1 MTTLV
6 PGIDDE
12 PQREWLCRC
21 SVGSADVAMCEIG
34 VIAGDVELRVPD
46 GEAQFRLSGNEIA
59 VFRRSLDEAI
69 EVAAADRARRRTGG

>member
-1 MTTLV
+1 
-6 PGIDDE
+6 
-12 PQREWLCRC
+12 
-21 SVGSADVAMCEIG
+21 MCEIG